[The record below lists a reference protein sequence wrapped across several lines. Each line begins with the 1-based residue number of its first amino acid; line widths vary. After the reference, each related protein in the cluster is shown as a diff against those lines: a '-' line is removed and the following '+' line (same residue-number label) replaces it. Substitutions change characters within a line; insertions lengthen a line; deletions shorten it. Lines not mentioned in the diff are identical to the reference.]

1 MCRTVLTA
9 IKEPQNKVIMAF
21 GCVTLE
27 CVFTIQT
34 LHSKP
39 ISVSYRG
46 DDKHMRKH
54 VRCIS
59 GNIEVTFIAFVINWL
74 AMSKWRT
81 RTKQL
86 LKWLPS
92 RISGV
97 ELLISKNFSA
107 RTSHFEDLVHSDE
120 LFETASRSL

>member
-1 MCRTVLTA
+1 
-9 IKEPQNKVIMAF
+9 MAF

-46 DDKHMRKH
+46 DEHMRKH

-74 AMSKWRT
+74 AMSKWRI

-86 LKWLPS
+86 LRLLPS
-92 RISGV
+92 RISGLG
-97 ELLISKNFSA
+97 LLISKSF
-107 RTSHFEDLVHSDE
+107 
-120 LFETASRSL
+120 